1 MNPKIDDLPE
11 KSLPSTAALAWLEW
25 LGSAPGQYAM
35 AWEQEQFD
43 RVVADVFGYH
53 ALQLG
58 LPHLDPLRANRI
70 QNRMTA
76 WLGGYESAI
85 EIDPILKGQ
94 QTAVVI
100 DHCEM
105 LPFASES
112 IDLVVLP
119 HVLELSQDPHQA
131 LREVERVLRPDG
143 RLLITGFNPVSLWG
157 ARQLISMPLP
167 DALVKPYLPEQG
179 HFLSVPRLRDW
190 LKLLSFDM
198 DKGRYGCFAPP
209 FRNAQLIEGSHFLE
223 KAGDR
228 WWPILGSVYFLSA
241 VKRVPGMRLIG
252 PAWKHRRAIKTAV
265 IALPQRR
272 IRERR
277 TTQKS
282 ES

>member
-1 MNPKIDDLPE
+1 MNPKVDDLNQ
-11 KSLPSTAALAWLEW
+11 KSLPSPAALAWLEW
-25 LGSAPGQYAM
+25 LSSAPGQYAM

-43 RVVADVFGYH
+43 RVVADIFGYH

-58 LPHLDPLRANRI
+58 LPYLDPLRSNRI

-85 EIDPILKGQ
+85 QIDPILKGQ
-94 QTAVVI
+94 QTAVLI

-112 IDLVVLP
+112 IDLIVLP

-131 LREVERVLRPDG
+131 LREVERVLRPEG
-143 RLLITGFNPVSLWG
+143 RLLIAGFNPVSLWG

-167 DALVKPYLPEQG
+167 SAVAKPYLPEHG

-190 LKLLSFDM
+190 LKLLSFEM
-198 DKGRYGCFAPP
+198 DKSRYGCFAPP

-241 VKRVPGMRLIG
+241 VKRVAGMRLIG
-252 PAWKHRRAIKTAV
+252 PAWKHRRALNTPA

-272 IRERR
+272 EKQRGS
-277 TTQKS
+277 K
-282 ES
+282 